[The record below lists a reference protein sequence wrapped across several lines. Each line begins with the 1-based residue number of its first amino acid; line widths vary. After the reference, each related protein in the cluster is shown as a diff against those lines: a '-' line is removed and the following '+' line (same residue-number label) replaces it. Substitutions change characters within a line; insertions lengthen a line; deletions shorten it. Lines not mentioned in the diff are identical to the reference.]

1 MYFRGTHDTSSNIKH
16 PVPRPLLACLC
27 LSENEE
33 HIEPYQGLC
42 LARELAASS
51 IPANLNLVE
60 ADIDYATAT
69 RAIII

>member
-1 MYFRGTHDTSSNIKH
+1 MYFRGTPDTSSNFEH
-16 PVPRPLLACLC
+16 PLPWPLLACLC
-27 LSENEE
+27 LSENGE

-42 LARELAASS
+42 LARELAAIS

-60 ADIDYATAT
+60 ANIDYAAAT